1 MFKEFCLVLG
11 EEWGFCGGFSGVG
24 GLGVG
29 LVFEFVLFLCGFCD
43 LGDGSFSIG
52 SVGSL
57 D

>member
-11 EEWGFCGGFSGVG
+11 EEWGFCGGFGGVG